1 MCHLILPQ
9 LLLSW
14 GKKAAWVM
22 LFYGILIHF
31 YLTWD
36 TQRRENSRWSLGE
49 CQNRQRQE
57 EGAIKRSWFVL
68 NLVFEFKLCSLWKNL
83 KPPYTSIPFSVQKE
97 IDIPAQPVGHY
108 QE

>member
-14 GKKAAWVM
+14 EKKAVWVM

-31 YLTWD
+31 YLTWG

-49 CQNRQRQE
+49 HRVSEHAETRRGSYKAQLIC
-57 EGAIKRSWFVL
+57 I
-68 NLVFEFKLCSLWKNL
+68 EFGLW
-83 KPPYTSIPFSVQKE
+83 VQ
-97 IDIPAQPVGHY
+97 VV
-108 QE
+108 